1 MEIQM
6 ATKSPGKIRNIAF
19 AGHSTCGKSSLVESL
34 LFTGGSIER
43 KGSVDDG
50 TSVCDYDDQER
61 ERNHSIDLACASVE
75 TQETL
80 LQFIDTPGYRD
91 FIGQVYCATAGTD
104 LMAIVI
110 CCDEGICPNTR
121 KVWEIARDANLPCFV
136 VINRVDRE
144 HADFDQVLS
153 SVQEQLDSRCLP
165 MTAPNESGAGFS
177 AVEDNLGSSDDLME
191 SIIESNDELMESYLE
206 GEEITPEVLAK
217 QCVEA
222 VSSRSIFPV
231 YAVSSKTDVGIN
243 ELLDGFVRY
252 APPASLDQGREH
264 FDPANEEDTQP
275 VSTSPDAPFSAR
287 VFRAVSDPFVGKLT
301 YLRVYSGSISQ
312 GGSFL
317 NPHTGKQEKV
327 GKLIRFQGKEQ
338 ETVDGLGAG
347 EIGALIKVEGLK
359 TFDFLTSDS
368 KRSMTAP
375 KIPRPMSGKA
385 TSPKTKADEKKF
397 AESFVK
403 LVEED
408 VCLTSSRDARTG
420 ELVISGVSD
429 LHLQILWER
438 LKSRYGVE
446 VSTKPPKIPY
456 LETISAKGDA
466 QYRHKKQSGGSGEF
480 AEVWLRVEPTERGA
494 GLEFAN
500 SIFGGSISQSY
511 VQSVEKGI
519 TAMMKDGVIAGCEF
533 VDIKVEVYDG
543 KEHPVDSKDVA
554 FQKAGRGAFKE
565 AVNNAR
571 PVLLEPIV
579 NLEVTFPS
587 EYTGDIQGDIT
598 RRRGRVQGVD
608 ALGDFQTLKALVP
621 LAEISDYAAS
631 LGSVTGGQGSYTIEL
646 ANYETAPGNVQQKVV
661 AAYNAERNQED

>member
-1 MEIQM
+1 M
-6 ATKSPGKIRNIAF
+6 AAKSPDKIRNIAF

-34 LFTGGSIER
+34 LFTGGGIDR

-153 SVQEQLDSRCLP
+153 SVQEQLDSKCLP

-264 FDPANEEDTQP
+264 FDPANEEDIQP

-338 ETVDGLGAG
+338 ETVAGLGAG

-408 VCLTSSRDARTG
+408 VCLTSSRDDRTG

-429 LHLQILWER
+429 LHLQVLWGR

-446 VSTKPPKIPY
+446 VATQPPKIPY

-500 SIFGGSISQSY
+500 SIFGGAISQSY

-571 PVLLEPIV
+571 PVLL
-579 NLEVTFPS
+579 
-587 EYTGDIQGDIT
+587 
-598 RRRGRVQGVD
+598 
-608 ALGDFQTLKALVP
+608 
-621 LAEISDYAAS
+621 
-631 LGSVTGGQGSYTIEL
+631 
-646 ANYETAPGNVQQKVV
+646 
-661 AAYNAERNQED
+661 